1 MSQPMKDKLLIA
13 DVDGTLI
20 NSGFQVPLRN
30 LEAIEQFQRDG
41 GLFTLATGRAIE
53 SARQY
58 AEQIGLSCPA
68 IVSNGSMLFDYKT
81 DQVVWERLLPLQAKH
96 YIFEVLE
103 HFPKIGVEVH
113 SGRHLYVIR
122 MSEMGKKHV
131 TDENLTFEEVEL
143 EQIWDLPWSKVLYA
157 ATPEELAPVREYTE
171 SMPHEGAYYAD
182 TAPIYYELHPMGT
195 SKGDGMRRLAFNH
208 KISLKNT
215 AAIGNFYNDADMVEH
230 AGAGAFVAEAPNDL
244 KAKADYV
251 SCSFEEG
258 AVADFIE
265 YLYRFWAEQ

>member
-81 DQVVWERLLPLQAKH
+81 DQVD
-96 YIFEVLE
+96 
-103 HFPKIGVEVH
+103 
-113 SGRHLYVIR
+113 S
-122 MSEMGKKHV
+122 
-131 TDENLTFEEVEL
+131 
-143 EQIWDLPWSKVLYA
+143 
-157 ATPEELAPVREYTE
+157 PEELTE
-171 SMPHEGAYYAD
+171 KYHAQLDYYAR
-182 TAPIYYELHPMGT
+182 ALE
-195 SKGDGMRRLAFNH
+195 RLARGLTS
-208 KISLKNT
+208 IT
-215 AAIGNFYNDADMVEH
+215 
-230 AGAGAFVAEAPNDL
+230 
-244 KAKADYV
+244 
-251 SCSFEEG
+251 
-258 AVADFIE
+258 
-265 YLYRFWAEQ
+265 